1 MKFVVKKLSVTTL
14 NTVRHATLLIAAL
27 GFTGHAMAQTTVED
41 AWARATV
48 PGQPATGAFM
58 TLKADAD
65 STLISV
71 QSPAAKDTQIHQSTM
86 KGDVMSMLPVDEVS
100 LPAGEPVV
108 FDANGYHVM
117 LIGLVK
123 QVKEGDAVPLTL
135 KIKNAQGEE
144 ETLEVNAVA
153 RALNAPGHAHAH

>member
-1 MKFVVKKLSVTTL
+1 MKPVAKK
-14 NTVRHATLLIAAL
+14 NTVRQLATLVAAL
-27 GFTGHAMAQTTVED
+27 SLTGYAMAQTTVEG

-58 TLKADAD
+58 TLKADSD

-71 QSPAAKDTQIHQSTM
+71 QSPVAKDTQIHQSTM
-86 KGDVMSMLPVDEVS
+86 NGDVMSMLPVDEVS
-100 LPAGEPVV
+100 LPAGEAVV

-117 LIGLVK
+117 LMGLIT

-144 ETLEVNAVA
+144 ETLEVEAVA
-153 RALNAPGHAHAH
+153 RALNAPDHAHAH

>member
-1 MKFVVKKLSVTTL
+1 MKPV
-14 NTVRHATLLIAAL
+14 ATLKAL
-27 GFTGHAMAQTTVED
+27 RQSTFLAVALSLSGYAMAQTTVED

-58 TLKADAD
+58 TLTADSD
-65 STLISV
+65 STLLSV
-71 QSPAAKDTQIHQSTM
+71 KSPAAKDTQIHQSTM

-117 LIGLVK
+117 LMGLVN

-135 KIKNAQGEE
+135 KIKNAQGKE

-153 RALNAPGHAHAH
+153 RALNAPDHAHAH

>member
-1 MKFVVKKLSVTTL
+1 MNPAAKMKALRPFTVLAVALSL
-14 NTVRHATLLIAAL
+14 S
-27 GFTGHAMAQTTVED
+27 GYAMAQTTVED

-58 TLKADAD
+58 TLTADSD
-65 STLISV
+65 STLLSV

-117 LIGLVK
+117 LMGLVK

-135 KIKNAQGEE
+135 KIKNARGEE

-153 RALNAPGHAHAH
+153 RALNAPDHAHAY

>member
-1 MKFVVKKLSVTTL
+1 MNPAAKMKALRSFTVLAVALSL
-14 NTVRHATLLIAAL
+14 S
-27 GFTGHAMAQTTVED
+27 GYAMAQTTVED

-58 TLKADAD
+58 TLTADSD
-65 STLISV
+65 STLLSV

-117 LIGLVK
+117 LMGLVK
-123 QVKEGDAVPLTL
+123 QVKEDDAVPLTL

-153 RALNAPGHAHAH
+153 RALNAPDHAHAH

>member
-1 MKFVVKKLSVTTL
+1 MNPPAKMKALRPFTVLAVALSL
-14 NTVRHATLLIAAL
+14 S
-27 GFTGHAMAQTTVED
+27 GYAMAQTTVED

-58 TLKADAD
+58 TLTADSD
-65 STLISV
+65 STLLSV

-117 LIGLVK
+117 LMGLVK

-153 RALNAPGHAHAH
+153 RALNAPDHAHAH

>member
-1 MKFVVKKLSVTTL
+1 MNPAAKMKALRPFTVLAVALSL
-14 NTVRHATLLIAAL
+14 S
-27 GFTGHAMAQTTVED
+27 GYAMAQTTVED

-58 TLKADAD
+58 TLTADSD
-65 STLISV
+65 STLLSV

-108 FDANGYHVM
+108 FDANGYHMM
-117 LIGLVK
+117 LMGLVK

-153 RALNAPGHAHAH
+153 RALNAPDHAHAH

>member
-1 MKFVVKKLSVTTL
+1 MNPAAKMKALRPFTVLAVALSL
-14 NTVRHATLLIAAL
+14 S
-27 GFTGHAMAQTTVED
+27 GYAMAQTTVED

-58 TLKADAD
+58 TLTADSD
-65 STLISV
+65 STLLSV

-117 LIGLVK
+117 LMGLVK

-153 RALNAPGHAHAH
+153 RALNAPDHAHAH

>member
-1 MKFVVKKLSVTTL
+1 MKPI
-14 NTVRHATLLIAAL
+14 ATLKAL
-27 GFTGHAMAQTTVED
+27 RQFTFLAVALSLSGYAMAQTTVED

-58 TLKADAD
+58 TLTADSD
-65 STLISV
+65 STLLSV

-100 LPAGEPVV
+100 LPAGEPVM

-117 LIGLVK
+117 LMGLVK

-135 KIKNAQGEE
+135 KIKNAQAEE

-153 RALNAPGHAHAH
+153 RALNAPDHAHAH

>member
-1 MKFVVKKLSVTTL
+1 MNPAAKMKALRPFTVLAVALSL
-14 NTVRHATLLIAAL
+14 S
-27 GFTGHAMAQTTVED
+27 GYAMAQTTVED

-58 TLKADAD
+58 TLTADSD
-65 STLISV
+65 STLLSV

-117 LIGLVK
+117 LMGLVK
-123 QVKEGDAVPLTL
+123 QVKEGDEVPLTL

-153 RALNAPGHAHAH
+153 RALNAPDHAHAH

>member
-1 MKFVVKKLSVTTL
+1 MNPAAKMKALRPFTVLAVTLSL
-14 NTVRHATLLIAAL
+14 S
-27 GFTGHAMAQTTVED
+27 GYAMAQTTVED

-117 LIGLVK
+117 LMGLVK

-153 RALNAPGHAHAH
+153 RALNAPDHAHAH

>member
-1 MKFVVKKLSVTTL
+1 MNPAAKMKALRPFTVLAVALSL
-14 NTVRHATLLIAAL
+14 S
-27 GFTGHAMAQTTVED
+27 GYAMAQTTVED

-58 TLKADAD
+58 TLTADSD
-65 STLISV
+65 STLLSV

-117 LIGLVK
+117 LMGLVK

-153 RALNAPGHAHAH
+153 KALNAPDHAHAH

>member
-1 MKFVVKKLSVTTL
+1 MNPAAKMKALRLFTVLAVALSL
-14 NTVRHATLLIAAL
+14 S
-27 GFTGHAMAQTTVED
+27 GYAMAQTTVED

-58 TLKADAD
+58 TLTADSD
-65 STLISV
+65 STLLSV

-117 LIGLVK
+117 LMGLVK
-123 QVKEGDAVPLTL
+123 QVKEGDTVPLTL

-153 RALNAPGHAHAH
+153 RALNAPDHAHAH

>member
-1 MKFVVKKLSVTTL
+1 MKPAAKMKTFRPL
-14 NTVRHATLLIAAL
+14 TLLVVTL
-27 GFTGHAMAQTTVED
+27 GFTGYAMAQTTVED
-41 AWARATV
+41 AWARASV

-58 TLKADAD
+58 TLKADSD
-65 STLISV
+65 STLVSV

-100 LPAGEPVV
+100 LPAGEAVV

-117 LIGLVK
+117 LMGLVT
-123 QVKEGDAVPLTL
+123 QVKEGDKVPLIL

-144 ETLEVNAVA
+144 ETLEVEAVA
-153 RALNAPGHAHAH
+153 RALNAPDHVHAH